1 MVERCVGCERCAQ
14 VCPRGVFTVA
24 DVAAQ
29 PYADRCERCG
39 ACIVQC
45 PTDALAFVTPAGK
58 RIPPEEIRRY
68 KLNLM
73 GRRMRE
79 G

>member
-1 MVERCVGCERCAQ
+1 M
-14 VCPRGVFTVA
+14 A